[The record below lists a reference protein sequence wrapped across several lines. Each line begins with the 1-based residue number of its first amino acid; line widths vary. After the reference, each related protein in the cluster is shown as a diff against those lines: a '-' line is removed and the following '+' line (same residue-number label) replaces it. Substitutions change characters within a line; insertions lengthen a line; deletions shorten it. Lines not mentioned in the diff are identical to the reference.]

1 MALDQPG
8 GGGGGGGDW
17 WWWTEHANVYLL
29 RPLLAVFFVLCLIVL
44 SWFIA
49 WKTVLVHVPLVQE
62 IFGLRK
68 KPVKPKPRNSHRLS
82 RFYNSIPDLRPFCG
96 QHMLDQLSFARFCT
110 QSCNIDSQSL
120 SERCRG
126 PSLFLPDA

>member
-8 GGGGGGGDW
+8 GGGGGGGGGDGGWW

-29 RPLLAVFFVLCLIVL
+29 RPLLAVFFVLFLIVL

-82 RFYNSIPDLRPFCG
+82 RFYNSNPDSRNNR
-96 QHMLDQLSFARFCT
+96 SNAK
-110 QSCNIDSQSL
+110 
-120 SERCRG
+120 
-126 PSLFLPDA
+126 